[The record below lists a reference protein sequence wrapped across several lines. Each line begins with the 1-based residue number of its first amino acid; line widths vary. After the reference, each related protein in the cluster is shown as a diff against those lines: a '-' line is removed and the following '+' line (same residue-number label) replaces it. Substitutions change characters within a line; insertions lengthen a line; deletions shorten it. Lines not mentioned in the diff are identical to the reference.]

1 MSDETAQFEAIAP
14 TLRWMPKVIRENL
27 SPKAAWVVIIT
38 VFAAGAWFTREITQR
53 EGLQAANEAL
63 KVQQETLFRIGQ
75 DQSQHLAQLDMKL
88 AVLLEKVEDISQR
101 ETDQQLRWD
110 RVEEGA
116 EIPISRLKQRK
127 SAIRK

>member
-1 MSDETAQFEAIAP
+1 MNDDTAKFEAIAP

-27 SPKAAWVVIIT
+27 SAKAVWTVIAT
-38 VFAAGAWFTREITQR
+38 VFVAGAWFTREVTQR

-63 KVQQETLFRIGQ
+63 KIQQDAQMRLAQ
-75 DQSQHLAQLDMKL
+75 DQTQHLAALDTKL

-101 ETDQQLRWD
+101 ESDQQLRWD

-116 EIPISRLKQRK
+116 EIPIARLKQRK
-127 SAIRK
+127 TTIRK